1 MSEFLPESQMPKE
14 PSFGQVAPT
23 AYGEAQPQQPLHPA
37 PLGVAFTTPASVS
50 ERPWI
55 VAALAGVVT
64 GAVAAFVYAAVS
76 FAVGT
81 EILALVMAI
90 GAAVGVVVGKVSR
103 RPGALNGVIAMVIA
117 APATL
122 AAAVLLVVFTV
133 TDSIPDG
140 LSVLG
145 RVDYAAALHAYFSD
159 ALGYVW
165 FGASVVVAFIAAR
178 RVSPASK

>member
-1 MSEFLPESQMPKE
+1 MAFA
-14 PSFGQVAPT
+14 AP
-23 AYGEAQPQQPLHPA
+23 AN
-37 PLGVAFTTPASVS
+37 VS
-50 ERPWI
+50 GRPWI
-55 VAALAGVVT
+55 VAALAVVVT
-64 GAVAAFVYAAVS
+64 GAFAAFVYAAVS
-76 FAVGT
+76 FAAGT

-90 GAAVGVVVGKVSR
+90 GAAIGVVVGKVSG

-122 AAAVLLVVFTV
+122 AAVVLLVVFTV

-145 RVDYAAALHAYFSD
+145 QVDYGAALYAYFSD

-165 FGASVVVAFIAAR
+165 FAASVVVAFIAAR